1 MLSNQIDH
9 QLCKSDYNT
18 RLAELQLPSLHYRH
32 QCGDMHRRWKVEK
45 VWGAEHC
52 RLRGLSLSR
61 GVWGHASRK
70 ILKKTA
76 RRLNLGHLRPKN
88 SIILTI
94 LSNE

>member
-1 MLSNQIDH
+1 MVRPILKYANIIWGSYYLIDLRNSMLSNQIDH

-18 RLAELQLPSLHYRH
+18 RLAELRLPSLHYQH

-61 GVWGHASRK
+61 GFGGMPPG
-70 ILKKTA
+70 
-76 RRLNLGHLRPKN
+76 NF
-88 SIILTI
+88 
-94 LSNE
+94 